1 MDAIAGLGFGM
12 PLTFLTV
19 VAQFAVSGVY
29 PILKNEGE
37 DCHPIHY
44 TEKWK

>member
-19 VAQFAVSGVY
+19 VAQFAVSCTFFFPLY
-29 PILKNEGE
+29 
-37 DCHPIHY
+37 CFR
-44 TEKWK
+44 